1 MTNTA
6 FCSVIFPANLPYFS
20 DYLDSLEKQTDLDF
34 DVLIFNDGVEKIEN
48 YFKNRSLK
56 YSVIST
62 QGSITNSRNQVFAYL
77 KKSNYKNVI
86 FGDTDDYFS
95 ENRVKE
101 SKKLLEIYDIVA
113 HDLILVSQDK
123 KIISELFWK
132 NRTELKQPIS
142 LNAIKKYNFLGLGNT
157 AINIKILPDEIK
169 FNSNLI
175 AVDWYL
181 FSVILQSKVKV
192 IFSSEAHVFY
202 RQHEANTVGRK
213 ALTYIDFKKG
223 VDVKLNHYRTLAS
236 INSDYSDLANQ
247 FEAFKSI
254 LTEDYFNSIQK
265 KQKIK
270 NPFWW
275 EEIQI

>member
-1 MTNTA
+1 MKTA
-6 FCSVIFPANLPYFS
+6 FCSVLFPANLIYFQ
-20 DYLDSLEKQTDLDF
+20 DFIKSLENQTDVAFEL
-34 DVLIFNDGVEKIEN
+34 VLFNDGVED
-48 YFKNRSLK
+48 LK
-56 YSVIST
+56 DHLIST
-62 QGSITNSRNQVFAYL
+62 SLEYIIIDVVGSPLDIRVEIFRYF

-95 ENRVKE
+95 ENRVEE

-192 IFSSEAHVFY
+192 IFSSDAHVFY

-247 FEAFKSI
+247 FEVLKSI
-254 LTEDYFNSIQK
+254 LTEDYFNTIIQK
-265 KQKIK
+265 RKIE

-275 EEIQI
+275 EEIQL

>member
-1 MTNTA
+1 MKTA
-6 FCSVIFPANLPYFS
+6 FCSVLFPANLIYFQ
-20 DYLDSLEKQTDLDF
+20 DFIKSLENQTDLAF
-34 DVLIFNDGVEKIEN
+34 ELVLFNDGVED
-48 YFKNRSLK
+48 LK
-56 YSVIST
+56 DHLIST
-62 QGSITNSRNQVFAYL
+62 SLEYIIIDVVGSPLDIRVEIFRYF

-95 ENRVKE
+95 ENRVEE

-142 LNAIKKYNFLGLGNT
+142 LNAIKEYNFLGLGNT
-157 AINIKILPDEIK
+157 AINPKILPDEIK
-169 FNSNLI
+169 FKSNLI

-181 FSVILQSKVKV
+181 FSVILHSKVKV
-192 IFSSEAHVFY
+192 IFSSDANVFY

-223 VDVKLNHYRTLAS
+223 VEVKLNHYRTLAS

-265 KQKIK
+265 NIKIK

>member
-6 FCSVIFPANLPYFS
+6 FCSVIFPANLPYFT
-20 DYLDSLEKQTDLDF
+20 DYLDSLEKQTDIDF
-34 DVLIFNDGVEKIEN
+34 DVLIFNDGVENIEN

-95 ENRVKE
+95 ENRVEE
-101 SKKLLEIYDIVA
+101 SKMLLEIYDIVA
-113 HDLILVSQDK
+113 HDLTLVSQDK

-132 NRTELKQPIS
+132 NRIELKQPIS

-181 FSVILQSKVKV
+181 FSVILQSKVNV

-236 INSDYSDLANQ
+236 INSDYSDLAKQ

-254 LTEDYFNSIQK
+254 LTEDYFKSIQK
-265 KQKIK
+265 NIKIK

>member
-1 MTNTA
+1 MKTA
-6 FCSVIFPANLPYFS
+6 FCSVLFPANLIYFQ
-20 DYLDSLEKQTDLDF
+20 DFIKSLENQTDVAFEL
-34 DVLIFNDGVEKIEN
+34 VLFNDGVED
-48 YFKNRSLK
+48 LK
-56 YSVIST
+56 DHLIST
-62 QGSITNSRNQVFAYL
+62 SLEYIIIDVVGSPLDIRVEIFRYF

-95 ENRVKE
+95 ENRVEE

-142 LNAIKKYNFLGLGNT
+142 LNVIKKYNFLGLGNT

-192 IFSSEAHVFY
+192 IFSSDAHVFY

-247 FEAFKSI
+247 FEVLKSI
-254 LTEDYFNSIQK
+254 LTEDYFNTIIQK
-265 KQKIK
+265 RKIE

-275 EEIQI
+275 EEIQL

>member
-1 MTNTA
+1 MTNTV
-6 FCSVIFPANLPYFS
+6 FCSVIFPANLPYFT

-62 QGSITNSRNQVFAYL
+62 QGSITNSRKQVFAYL

-95 ENRVKE
+95 ENRVEE
-101 SKKLLEIYDIVA
+101 SKKLLKIYDIVA

-213 ALTYIDFKKG
+213 AVTYIDFKKG

-247 FEAFKSI
+247 FEALKSI
-254 LTEDYFNSIQK
+254 LTEDYFNSRQK
-265 KQKIK
+265 KNKIK